1 MIATGIPRAIIKNK
15 IEELLDLIGLE
26 NRKNHR
32 PGELSGGEQQ
42 KIALATALANNPDI
56 LLCDEPTG
64 ELDTD
69 SKLMIMDVFKDII
82 RKYPDKVIIVVSH
95 DLDLRNIADKL
106 YYIKDGIISH
116 EMNREEIESELSS
129 IAPIKTQQ
137 KSKDSENELRELR
150 HIIDEKL
157 KKMGGR

>member
-1 MIATGIPRAIIKNK
+1 LVLRHFAIS
-15 IEELLDLIGLE
+15 E
-26 NRKNHR
+26 NRKKHR

-42 KIALATALANNPDI
+42 KIALATALANDPDI

-69 SKLMIMDVFKDII
+69 SKLMIMDVFKDVI

-95 DLDLRNIADKL
+95 DLDLRRIADKL
-106 YYIKDGIISH
+106 YYIKDGKISH
-116 EMNREEIESELSS
+116 EMNKEEIENELSLTT
-129 IAPIKTQQ
+129 PIISQQ
-137 KSKDSENELRELR
+137 KSKDTTNELRELR

-157 KKMGGR
+157 KKINGN